1 MTPSTSTQL
10 KRLGHV
16 AVRVKDIPAAV
27 KFYQAL
33 GMEAVWQDVDWA
45 YVKAGADGLAL
56 LGPLYTHAD
65 AHFGFILADKTE
77 LAARFETLKAEGAAC
92 SPLLDHRDGTSSFY
106 AKDLDG
112 NLLEFL
118 YEPPVSVG

>member
-1 MTPSTSTQL
+1 MSTTTLTPL

-16 AVRVKDIPAAV
+16 AVRVTDIPTALA
-27 KFYQAL
+27 FYKSL
-33 GMEAVWQDVDWA
+33 GMEVAWEDHDWA

-56 LGPLYTHAD
+56 LGPAYTHAG
-65 AHFGFILADKTE
+65 AHFGFILHERAE
-77 LAARFETLKAEGAAC
+77 LAAHFAALKASGAAC

-106 AKDLDG
+106 AKDPDG

-118 YEPPVSVG
+118 YEPVIG

>member
-1 MTPSTSTQL
+1 MATL

-16 AVRVKDIPAAV
+16 AVRVADIPTALI
-27 KFYQAL
+27 FYRGL
-33 GMEAVWQDVDWA
+33 GMEVAWEDTDWA

-56 LGPLYTHAD
+56 LGPTYTHAG
-65 AHFGFILADKTE
+65 AHFGFILSERAE
-77 LAARFETLKAEGAAC
+77 MEERFATLTTQGAAC

-106 AKDLDG
+106 AKDPDG

-118 YEPPVSVG
+118 YEPGS